1 LQLYQGVGASY
12 NFLFGRGVPDSFS
25 NLGLKLRPVG
35 IVVPTSIVISIPK
48 LGKFDLGVD
57 ASYDLRLYPRRF
69 TAEDFGNP
77 PLVPEGSGWEV
88 VHGFVVGGRLSVK
101 N

>member
-1 LQLYQGVGASY
+1 
-12 NFLFGRGVPDSFS
+12 
-25 NLGLKLRPVG
+25 
-35 IVVPTSIVISIPK
+35 VISIPK